1 MISLCGTICCFYSV
15 SAKLTL
21 TRNNNNAFYSLL
33 LDSIVR
39 YKYTSKVQYIHIQT
53 TPAATATGSISPPDG
68 AHPHGTP
75 SAGRDTRRRPN
86 RPERRTGGASWAL

>member
-15 SAKLTL
+15 SAELTL

-53 TPAATATGSISPPDG
+53 SPPAAIRSISLPDG

-75 SAGRDTRRRPN
+75 SAGRDRRRRPN
-86 RPERRTGGASWAL
+86 RPERRTGGASWAF